1 MFLCCPLQVT
11 EREHE
16 RMLSELSAKHDDEL
30 ARLRESM
37 EAAHQA
43 ELEQAQVGGPCARL
57 STYSVKAFQKV
68 TDNVHKKKMCT
79 VCLISSDYQADVKD
93 NTFGGSSAL

>member
-16 RMLSELSAKHDDEL
+16 RMLSELTAKHDDEL
-30 ARLRESM
+30 VRLRESM

-43 ELEQAQVGGPCARL
+43 ELEQAQVDCLCVFVDIDRK
-57 STYSVKAFQKV
+57 SVV
-68 TDNVHKKKMCT
+68 
-79 VCLISSDYQADVKD
+79 
-93 NTFGGSSAL
+93 

>member
-16 RMLSELSAKHDDEL
+16 RMLSELSAKHKDEL
-30 ARLRESM
+30 AQLRESM

-43 ELEQAQVGGPCARL
+43 ELEQAQVDLYNRTG
-57 STYSVKAFQKV
+57 
-68 TDNVHKKKMCT
+68 
-79 VCLISSDYQADVKD
+79 VKD
-93 NTFGGSSAL
+93 NTPNAPSQLKVTFCLVLLCPTDQKIQRARSFASEPH

>member
-16 RMLSELSAKHDDEL
+16 RMLSELTAKHDDEL
-30 ARLRESM
+30 VRLRESM

-43 ELEQAQVGGPCARL
+43 ELEQAQVDCVCVCL
-57 STYSVKAFQKV
+57 WTYSAKAFPKCQ
-68 TDNVHKKKMCT
+68 
-79 VCLISSDYQADVKD
+79 Q
-93 NTFGGSSAL
+93 